1 MLTNGRHRDEVRAA
15 LDLACDSIAYLTIV
29 AATMSIGSPGAEYA
43 PAWQL
48 ISEYLARAERSL
60 AAIDPS
66 LPLELRTRIRE
77 NAMHLQHAL
86 EKKDL

>member
-1 MLTNGRHRDEVRAA
+1 MPTPYKVRLA

-29 AATMSIGSPGAEYA
+29 AATMSVGSPGAEYS
-43 PAWQL
+43 PAWL
-48 ISEYLARAERSL
+48 FVSEYLARAERSL

-77 NAMHLQHAL
+77 NAMRLQQAL
-86 EKKDL
+86 EQHKKL